1 MLVGSFVVAGMAAGV
16 AIHQAV
22 RADANVELRL
32 TEAAELVADALV
44 FRHLALAATVLGVA
58 GSGGHSNNC
67 SAGGNRWKHALGN
80 PTPQMDGS

>member
-1 MLVGSFVVAGMAAGV
+1 MLVGSFVVASMAAGV

-22 RADANVELRL
+22 GADANVELRL

-58 GSGGHSNNC
+58 GSGGHNSNVALPPSRGNVPLVTGG
-67 SAGGNRWKHALGN
+67 AG
-80 PTPQMDGS
+80 

>member
-1 MLVGSFVVAGMAAGV
+1 MAAGV

-44 FRHLALAATVLGVA
+44 FRHFTLAAAVLGMA
-58 GSGGHSNNC
+58 GSGGHSNNVALPP
-67 SAGGNRWKHALGN
+67 SRGNVPLVTSGARVRAHRSG
-80 PTPQMDGS
+80 